1 MQRQRQWGKVSWL
14 HSQPSS
20 LEAFMWLTQIRLQ
33 SFSPFASKEIPSSPI
48 PPNSFSTTPET
59 EKIYHD
65 QYLLENYHNA
75 FESRVTWSSNWNRKQ
90 RSLANKGCTPQLS
103 LQTPVTLPR
112 AKKLEFVVNSS
123 VKIWHKGIARPLE
136 NRFRLNK
143 SRLAIWKWKRR
154 FQYHI
159 HRQPFWNLRKYIEW
173 EIICI
178 CLIRENHE
186 SKKDLLTKTVHDTT
200 TYWI

>member
-1 MQRQRQWGKVSWL
+1 MQSWSFYVIDANTAL
-14 HSQPSS
+14 Q
-20 LEAFMWLTQIRLQ
+20 LQ
-33 SFSPFASKEIPSSPI
+33 SFCLERNSLLANSAQVLFKE
-48 PPNSFSTTPET
+48 NC
-59 EKIYHD
+59 KIYHD
-65 QYLLENYHNA
+65 QYLLENYHKA
-75 FESRVTWSSNWNRKQ
+75 FETHVTWLSNWYRKQ

-123 VKIWHKGIARPLE
+123 VKIWDKDIARPLK

-154 FQYHI
+154 FQFHF
-159 HRQPFWNLRKYIEW
+159 HRRPFWNLRKNIEW

-178 CLIRENHE
+178 CLNSENHE
-186 SKKDLLTKTVHDTT
+186 RNKNLLPKTLIDKKTI
-200 TYWI
+200 YWI